1 MGENTLECRTITK
14 CHAQL
19 KTAVEND
26 LTTLAGELLAA
37 GLINDEQQKAATNQ
51 FVDKPVRAKNLVD
64 NIRDKVKLDH
74 RLASLRYQSFIQVLS
89 QREDDHGDIL
99 LILMDEF
106 NQLSESLNLLL

>member
-14 CHAQL
+14 CNPQL

-51 FVDKPVRAKNLVD
+51 FVDKTLRAKNLVD
-64 NIRDKVKLDH
+64 NIRDTIKLDP
-74 RLASLRYQSFIQVLS
+74 RLAPSRYRSFIQVLS
-89 QREDDHGDIL
+89 QRIDDHRAIL
-99 LILMDEF
+99 VILMDKF
-106 NQLSESLNLLL
+106 KQLSESLNLLL